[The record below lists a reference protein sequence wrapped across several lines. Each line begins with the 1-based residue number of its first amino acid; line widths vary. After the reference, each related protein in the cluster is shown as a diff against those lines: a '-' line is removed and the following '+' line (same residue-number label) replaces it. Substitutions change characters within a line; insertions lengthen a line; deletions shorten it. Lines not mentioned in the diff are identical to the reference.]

1 MSLRERKK
9 VKTRISIQKC
19 AMRLFLKQGYNE
31 TTIEQIAAT
40 AEVSPSTFF
49 RYFPTKEDLVMYD
62 PLDPLI
68 MESFRLQPA
77 ELGPIQ
83 ALRATMQAVFGS
95 LSDDELTEISQKGK
109 LMTTVPELRSKALD
123 ELVRSFDVFAR
134 MVAERIGKPSED
146 LTVRVVVGAIMG
158 VMMSVLF
165 TVPQDHPMNLFTS
178 MDAALGQMEKLLAL

>member
-1 MSLRERKK
+1 
-9 VKTRISIQKC
+9 
-19 AMRLFLKQGYNE
+19 
-31 TTIEQIAAT
+31 
-40 AEVSPSTFF
+40 
-49 RYFPTKEDLVMYD
+49 MYD

-123 ELVRSFDVFAR
+123 ELVRSFDVFAK

-146 LTVRVVVGAIMG
+146 LTVRVVAGAIMG

-165 TVPQDHPMNLFTS
+165 TVPQDHPMNLFNS